1 MHSSKS
7 KWVYGEPAGVL
18 ILFWVI
24 VFVGL
29 FLDEGALY
37 LFIYLFILFI
47 YAFTLIRIVTKGHL
61 CIYRFCSFSMSKLDP
76 LVA

>member
-37 LFIYLFILFI
+37 LFIYLFIYFI
-47 YAFTLIRIVTKGHL
+47 YL
-61 CIYRFCSFSMSKLDP
+61 CIYLNSNSYERSSLHI
-76 LVA
+76 